1 MNPSARRKGRIAAL
15 QVLYELDSTAHA
27 WRGTLGRALEDD
39 TLPQEAKAFASGL
52 VEGIVE
58 RLSFL
63 DEKIQTHAPT
73 WPVGQLSAVDR
84 NILRIAIYEILLNNK
99 TPPKA
104 AVNEAVELAK
114 SFGSESLHRFV
125 NGVLGSVM
133 DTVESPKLNQG
144 PGG

>member
-1 MNPSARRKGRIAAL
+1 MNPSARRKGRVAAL
-15 QVLYELDSTAHA
+15 QVLYELDSTGHA
-27 WRGTLGRALEDD
+27 WRGTLERALEDAS
-39 TLPQEAKAFASGL
+39 LPQEAKVFASGL

-58 RLSFL
+58 RLPFL
-63 DEKIQTHAPT
+63 DEKIQSHAPT

-99 TPPKA
+99 APPKA

-125 NGVLGSVM
+125 NGVLGSVL
-133 DTVESPKLNQG
+133 DTVEPPKLDESS
-144 PGG
+144 GG